1 LLGFRRREFLRI
13 SLVILRKGETL
24 PRIEGDAKE
33 ELLCTRVTSAIK
45 EAVLH
50 ESQIEGLTPSEWL
63 RNLIVKELK
72 ERGVL
77 QRVYR
82 FPSLDKS
89 RSK

>member
-1 LLGFRRREFLRI
+1 MP
-13 SLVILRKGETL
+13 K
-24 PRIEGDAKE
+24 IEGDAKE

-50 ESQIEGLTPSEWL
+50 ESQTEGLTPSEWL

-82 FPSLDKS
+82 FPSLERPKS
-89 RSK
+89 ES

>member
-1 LLGFRRREFLRI
+1 M
-13 SLVILRKGETL
+13 
-24 PRIEGDAKE
+24 PRIEGATKG

-82 FPSLDKS
+82 FPSLNKS
-89 RSK
+89 RSRS